1 MSEIKHG
8 NKILLWKTLLR
19 GFKSANMNWRE
30 QIITRGY
37 LMI

>member
-8 NKILLWKTLLR
+8 NKRLLCKTLLR

-30 QIITRGY
+30 QKITRGY